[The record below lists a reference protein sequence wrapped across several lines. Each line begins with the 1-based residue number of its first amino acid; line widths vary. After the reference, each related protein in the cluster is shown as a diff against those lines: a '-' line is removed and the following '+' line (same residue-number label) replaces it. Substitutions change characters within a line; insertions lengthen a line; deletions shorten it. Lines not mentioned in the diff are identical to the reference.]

1 MNYGLAEGQA
11 DTIIPKLFEN
21 WLTKKA
27 LPWLQHFFSQVKN
40 KSQQSV

>member
-21 WLTKKA
+21 WLQKSLTMIRA
-27 LPWLQHFFSQVKN
+27 FF
-40 KSQQSV
+40 